1 MSETTGINIQSA
13 DDMETEEDD
22 GSEDNEIYNT
32 VVYSIRAPHRVSL
45 ALACSIVDNDMD
57 SL

>member
-1 MSETTGINIQSA
+1 
-13 DDMETEEDD
+13 METEEDD